1 MAQSDAMHSDFDKM
15 RFVHHS
21 IPSINV
27 NDIDLTS
34 QTPDL
39 TMAYPVYINA
49 MTGGSEWTKNINEKL
64 AVVARETGLAMTVG
78 STHAALRNPRQRPDV
93 YDCAKNES

>member
-1 MAQSDAMHSDFDKM
+1 MAQSDAMDSDFDKM

-34 QTPDL
+34 QTSDL

-64 AVVARETGLAMTVG
+64 AVVARETGLAMAVG
-78 STHAALRNPRQRPDV
+78 STHAALRNPRMAETFTIAR
-93 YDCAKNES
+93 K

>member
-1 MAQSDAMHSDFDKM
+1 MSDFQREQRKNEHVEIAMAQSDAMQSDFDKM

-34 QTPDL
+34 QT
-39 TMAYPVYINA
+39 
-49 MTGGSEWTKNINEKL
+49 
-64 AVVARETGLAMTVG
+64 
-78 STHAALRNPRQRPDV
+78 
-93 YDCAKNES
+93 

>member
-1 MAQSDAMHSDFDKM
+1 M

-34 QTPDL
+34 QTSDL

-49 MTGGSEWTKNINEKL
+49 MTGGSEWTKTSMK
-64 AVVARETGLAMTVG
+64 
-78 STHAALRNPRQRPDV
+78 S
-93 YDCAKNES
+93 